1 MLEELRQAQ
10 KVVGS
15 KQARRALR
23 DRRAKKIYI
32 ARDADPRMLQP
43 LVQEAVRTGVRV
55 EQADSMKLL
64 GEACGIAVGAAI
76 AVVV

>member
-1 MLEELRQAQ
+1 
-10 KVVGS
+10 
-15 KQARRALR
+15 
-23 DRRAKKIYI
+23 
-32 ARDADPRMLQP
+32 MLQP

-76 AVVV
+76 AAVV